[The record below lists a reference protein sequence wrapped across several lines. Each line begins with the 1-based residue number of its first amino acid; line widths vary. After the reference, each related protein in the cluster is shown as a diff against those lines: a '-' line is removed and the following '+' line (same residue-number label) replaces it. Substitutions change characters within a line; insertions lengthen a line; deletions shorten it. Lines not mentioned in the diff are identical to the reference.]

1 VVLSGSV
8 HYEIDQYML
17 TWTNLIKSEE
27 KFKTVT
33 QREEVIFAYFLVKS
47 AILLDA
53 NVKEEI

>member
-33 QREEVIFAYFLVKS
+33 QREEVIFCIFSRKICNS
-47 AILLDA
+47 P
-53 NVKEEI
+53 